1 MRNEADKRMHIRD
14 DEITAA
20 EQILLPHGYTFNDEA
35 RAIIRCWESKEVAAC
50 PGSGK
55 TTVLLAKL
63 KLLAD
68 RMPFGDGAGIC
79 VLSHTNVAVNEIKSK
94 MSREADIL
102 MGYPNF
108 VGTLQSFVDKYI
120 ALPYLRT
127 LTSVP
132 IRPMESRAYATL
144 MMDAIKNNHSY
155 YALNRLIDNQ
165 YAQSGG
171 QYKDEINFLEGVH
184 LQDDGLYPAR
194 GKKMAGRDKPSSSQ
208 YEKVVRHLLVERGV
222 IKFSDA
228 YRYAIDAIE
237 NLDKSY
243 LALFAKRF
251 RYVFIDE
258 YQDCSPVQREVIE
271 KLFPTTQ
278 CIVFK
283 IGDVDQSIFNG
294 KDEAQL
300 WEPQKDNLTLSHSNR
315 YSQEIADVLVHL
327 RTNKEKIV
335 SNTGTSGQKPVLI
348 VFDTNNPSCVIPR
361 FIEILDQKGFT
372 DPNGIYKVIG
382 KIKNGSGLKIGDYW
396 EGFVSNNLKSNNNY
410 WTYINNIQLSL
421 LDGNLYLAE
430 INVKKLIC
438 EILHLLKIKN
448 EFDRYYTVN
457 TVKAFLCENELEG
470 YCNCLFKLAA
480 LSETNKSS
488 VDAVVRELL
497 ELVIPHGEG
506 ENFFE
511 SLPSYFME
519 DVVTPGTVDFNN
531 IHVDN
536 TTGRKLVFDT
546 VHGVKGETHD
556 VTLYL
561 ETFEQNGRDLKRI
574 LPLLTDKPVANKP
587 VIEYA
592 RRCVYVGLSRPKKLL
607 CVAITGDTYES
618 NKDAFKD
625 WEVTD
630 IRV

>member
-1 MRNEADKRMHIRD
+1 MHIRD

-20 EQILLPHGYTFNDEA
+20 EQILLPPGYTFNDEA
-35 RAIIRCWESKEVAAC
+35 RAIIRCWESKEVTAC

-68 RMPFGDGAGIC
+68 RVLFRDGAGIC

-94 MSREADIL
+94 MAREADIL

-132 IRPMESRAYATL
+132 IRLLESRAYATL
-144 MMDAIKNNHSY
+144 MMEAINSNHSY
-155 YALNRLIDNQ
+155 YALNCLVNKQ
-165 YAQSGG
+165 YTQSGG
-171 QYKDEINFLEGVH
+171 QYKDKINFLEGVH
-184 LQDDGLYPAR
+184 LRDDGLYTTR
-194 GKKMAGRDKPSSSQ
+194 KSKMAGRDKPSSIQ
-208 YEKVVRHLLVERGV
+208 YEKVVHQLLLVERGV

-228 YRYAIDAIE
+228 YRYAIDAIK
-237 NLDKSY
+237 NLDESY

-251 RYVFIDE
+251 RYVFVDE

-294 KDEAQL
+294 KDEAHL
-300 WEPQKDNLTLSHSNR
+300 WKPQKDNLTLSYSNR

-327 RTNKEKIV
+327 RTGKEKIV
-335 SNTGTSGQKPVLI
+335 SNISSSGQKPVLI
-348 VFDTNNPSCVIPR
+348 VFDMNNPSCVIPR

-396 EGFVSNNLKSNNNY
+396 KGFVSNNLKSNNNY
-410 WTYINNIQLSL
+410 WTYINDIQLSL

-430 INVKKLIC
+430 IDIKKLAC

-448 EFDRYYTVN
+448 ESDRYYTVN
-457 TVKAFLCENELEG
+457 TVKAFLYENGFED
-470 YCNCLFKLAA
+470 YCNCLFKLAS
-480 LSETNKSS
+480 LSEANKNS
-488 VDAVVRELL
+488 VDAVVREFL
-497 ELVIPHGEG
+497 EIVIPHGEG
-506 ENFFE
+506 ESFFE
-511 SLPSYFME
+511 SLPAYFME
-519 DVVTPGTVDFNN
+519 AVVTQEAADLKN
-531 IHVDN
+531 IYVDN

-592 RRCVYVGLSRPKKLL
+592 RRCVYVGMSRPKKLL
-607 CVAITGDTYES
+607 CVAMTGDTYEM
-618 NKDAFKD
+618 NKNAFVRD
-625 WEVTD
+625 WEITD
-630 IRV
+630 IRA

>member
-1 MRNEADKRMHIRD
+1 MRLVRMHIRD

-20 EQILLPHGYTFNDEA
+20 EQILLPPGCTFNDEA
-35 RAIIRCWESKEVAAC
+35 RAIIRCWESKDVTAC

-68 RMPFGDGAGIC
+68 RMPFRDGAGIC

-94 MSREADIL
+94 MAREADVL
-102 MGYPNF
+102 MSYPNF

-127 LTSVP
+127 LTSIP

-144 MMDAIKNNHSY
+144 MMDAIKNNRSY
-155 YALNRLIDNQ
+155 CILKRLLDNQ

-171 QYKDEINFLEGVH
+171 QYKDEIDFLEGVQ
-184 LQDDGLYPAR
+184 LKDDGLYPAR

-208 YEKVVRHLLVERGV
+208 YEKVVRQLLVERGV
-222 IKFSDA
+222 IRFSDA
-228 YRYAIDAIE
+228 YRYAIDAIK
-237 NLDKSY
+237 NLDESY
-243 LALFAKRF
+243 LALFSKRF
-251 RYVFIDE
+251 KYVFIDE
-258 YQDCSPVQREVIE
+258 YQDCSPIQREVVDKI
-271 KLFPTTQ
+271 FPTTQ
-278 CIVFK
+278 CTVFK

-327 RTNKEKIV
+327 RTGKERIV
-335 SNTGTSGQKPVLI
+335 SNTSASGQKPVLI
-348 VFDTNNPSCVIPR
+348 VFDIDNPSCVIPR

-396 EGFVSNNLKSNNNY
+396 EGFVSNNQKSNNNY
-410 WTYINNIQLSL
+410 WTHINNIQLSL
-421 LDGNLYLAE
+421 LDGKLYLAE
-430 INVKKLIC
+430 IHIKKLMC
-438 EILHLLKIKN
+438 EILHLLTIKN
-448 EFDRYYTVN
+448 ESDRYYTTT
-457 TVKAFLCENELEG
+457 TVKEYLFENGFESYG
-470 YCNCLFKLAA
+470 NSLFKLAS
-480 LSETNKSS
+480 LPEINRSS
-488 VDAVVRELL
+488 VDAVMRELL
-497 ELVIPHGEG
+497 TSVVSCGNGESYL
-506 ENFFE
+506 EF
-511 SLPSYFME
+511 LPVYFME
-519 DVVTPGTVDFNN
+519 EIVTPEASDVNN
-531 IHVDN
+531 IYSGDAK
-536 TTGRKLVFDT
+536 GRRIVFDT

-556 VTLYL
+556 ATLYL
-561 ETFEQNGRDLKRI
+561 ETFEQNGRDIKRI
-574 LPLLTDKPVANKP
+574 LPLLTDRPVANRP

>member
-1 MRNEADKRMHIRD
+1 MRLERMHIRD
-14 DEITAA
+14 DEITSA
-20 EQILLPHGYTFNDEA
+20 EQILLPPGYTFNDEA
-35 RAIIRCWESKEVAAC
+35 RAVIRCWESKEVTAC

-68 RMPFGDGAGIC
+68 RMPFWDGAGIC

-94 MSREADIL
+94 MTREADVL

-144 MMDAIKNNHSY
+144 MMDAIKSNRSY
-155 YALNRLIDNQ
+155 YALNRLVHNQ
-165 YAQSGG
+165 YTQSGG
-171 QYKDEINFLEGVH
+171 QYKDEISFLEGVH
-184 LQDDGLYPAR
+184 LQGDGLYPAR
-194 GKKMAGRDKPSSSQ
+194 GRKMAGPDKPSSIQ
-208 YEKVVRHLLVERGV
+208 YEKVVHQLLVERGV
-222 IKFSDA
+222 IEFSDA

-237 NLDKSY
+237 NLDESY
-243 LALFAKRF
+243 LSLFAKRF

-271 KLFPTTQ
+271 KIFPSTQ

-300 WEPQKDNLTLSHSNR
+300 WEPKEDNLTLSNSNR
-315 YSQEIADVLVHL
+315 YSQEIADVLAHL
-327 RTNKEKIV
+327 RTGKVKIV
-335 SNTGTSGQKPVLI
+335 SNVSSSGQKPVLI
-348 VFDTNNPSCVIPR
+348 VFDINNADRVIPM
-361 FIEILDQKGFT
+361 FIEILDQKGIT
-372 DPNGIYKVIG
+372 DPKGIYKVIG

-396 EGFVSNNLKSNNNY
+396 GGFVSNSLKSKNNY
-410 WTYINNIQLSL
+410 WTYINSIQQFL
-421 LDGNLYLAE
+421 LDGKLYLVENE
-430 INVKKLIC
+430 IKKLIC

-448 EFDRYYTVN
+448 EFNRAYTIT
-457 TVKAFLCENELEG
+457 TVK
-470 YCNCLFKLAA
+470 
-480 LSETNKSS
+480 
-488 VDAVVRELL
+488 RHLL
-497 ELVIPHGEG
+497 ENCFESYSDGLFRLASLSDINRISIDTAVRGLLMVVIPHNEG
-506 ENFFE
+506 ESIFE
-511 SLPSYFME
+511 SLPTFFME
-519 DVVTPGTVDFNN
+519 EAVTQKTTDDKN
-531 IHVDN
+531 IYIDS
-536 TTGRKLVFDT
+536 TKGRRLVFDT

-556 VTLYL
+556 VTLYV
-561 ETFEQNGRDLKRI
+561 ETSEQNGRDIKRI
-574 LPLLTDKPVANKP
+574 LPLLNDRPVDNKP
-587 VIEYA
+587 IIEYA

-618 NKDAFKD
+618 NRDAFKD
-625 WEVTD
+625 WEITD
-630 IRV
+630 IRE